1 VALPTFRVVLVTVID
16 GVDRTSSTEMMTKS
30 TIAAVIPAQMLMGAS
45 MRIPALENPAATSQ
59 IQKFG
64 QSFSE

>member
-1 VALPTFRVVLVTVID
+1 
-16 GVDRTSSTEMMTKS
+16 
-30 TIAAVIPAQMLMGAS
+30 

-64 QSFSE
+64 QSFSD

>member
-1 VALPTFRVVLVTVID
+1 VID
-16 GVDRTSSTEMMTKS
+16 GVDSTSSTVMTAKI

-45 MRIPALENPAATSQ
+45 MRIPALENNADTSQ

-64 QSFSE
+64 QSFSA